1 LASRGFWHIHIPSD
15 YFEVPSER
23 SSASLLAKQI
33 AAEQRNERREQLRL
47 VDSIG
52 RRLERQSEK
61 IAITQVAAK
70 R

>member
-1 LASRGFWHIHIPSD
+1 
-15 YFEVPSER
+15 
-23 SSASLLAKQI
+23 LLAKQI